1 MKTTDWLDQVKTRYG
16 LTSDY
21 QLAQKLGITR
31 AAVSKYR
38 NGKDLIGNPVA
49 ITIAKLLEIPPE
61 VMVVA
66 SQAERARQPIEKA
79 VWESIL
85 QKLGGM
91 AAALVLGLTL
101 TQAPDARANLFD
113 NNGLQSA
120 DYAKLS
126 KPARRHRSRRKLP
139 FPLLFLFGLRMAPF
153 QKVI

>member
-1 MKTTDWLDQVKTRYG
+1 MKTTDWLDQVKTRFD

-21 QLAQKLGITR
+21 QLAKKLGITR
-31 AAVSKYR
+31 AAVSRYR

-49 ITIAKLLEIPPE
+49 ITIANLLEIPPE

-91 AAALVLGLTL
+91 AAALVLGLTAM
-101 TQAPDARANLFD
+101 QAHDASANIFD

-120 DYAKLS
+120 DYA
-126 KPARRHRSRRKLP
+126 
-139 FPLLFLFGLRMAPF
+139 
-153 QKVI
+153 QYQW